1 MSALCLKSC
10 RKLNCCDH
18 LQDKEHRE
26 LDNLDSAAELRRKEL
41 TSKAKAKEEEATAPR
56 RIAPTHLPPTRFS
69 PPQEMVGTVPPPVTI
84 KPQPRVGES
93 FV

>member
-1 MSALCLKSC
+1 MD
-10 RKLNCCDH
+10 CCGG
-18 LQDKEHRE
+18 LQDKEQQQ

-41 TSKAKAKEEEATAPR
+41 AKAKEEEAMAMAPR
-56 RIAPTHLPPTRFS
+56 RIAPTHVPPTRFS
-69 PPQEMVGTVPPPVTI
+69 PPQELTATAPPPVAM